1 MKEGK
6 YVEAPSEMK
15 EVDVVDS
22 DYGYATKVKRKV
34 YTPDVLML
42 DKNGNPIFDKN
53 KSGGIDLADISVTPV
68 SSTNINTFL
77 AAANPLLRQLS
88 PYSRTTET
96 TTPVTVVTN
105 ADNSQRNNQSVNT
118 YYAST
123 LSKTKNPIKDAML
136 QTAMPA

>member
-1 MKEGK
+1 
-6 YVEAPSEMK
+6 
-15 EVDVVDS
+15 
-22 DYGYATKVKRKV
+22 
-34 YTPDVLML
+34 ML

-68 SSTNINTFL
+68 SSTNLSTFL
-77 AAANPLLRQLS
+77 AAANPLLSQLS

-136 QTAMPA
+136 QTGMPA